1 MKQES
6 GKAGHTPTLSGC
18 WRPSLPGFTI
28 MELLVTLVVSG
39 IVIAAALQLYLNY
52 EGLIRG
58 KNKQMESGKEIMQF
72 YQVFKHEFDNSL
84 WMKSSGNE
92 VFFALP
98 EKRSTHYELDRE
110 FIVRFE
116 EHQADT
122 FFIRVNDL
130 NITSDAL
137 LGLGNGITMELNRD
151 GEVIPVSLLKQYSND
166 LKMNKQCQ
174 SN

>member
-1 MKQES
+1 MMKQES
-6 GKAGHTPTLSGC
+6 GKAGRTTLSGYG
-18 WRPSLPGFTI
+18 RPSLPGFTI
-28 MELLVTLVVSG
+28 MELLVTMVISG
-39 IVIAAALQLYLNY
+39 IVIAASLQLYMNF
-52 EGLIRG
+52 EGLVRG
-58 KNKQMESGKEIMQF
+58 RNKQMDSGKAVMQF

-116 EHQADT
+116 ENQADT

-137 LGLGNGITMELNRD
+137 LGLNNGLTMELNMD
-151 GEVIPVSLLKQYSND
+151 GNEIPVSL
-166 LKMNKQCQ
+166 
-174 SN
+174 